1 MKKVFRKVLRVGLVI
16 AALLTVAVITAV
28 LLFLFNKPLVKNILL
43 SQLSKRTGI
52 NIRAGTLDYSFSPFR
67 LRAGALEFGLENDL
81 QKWEISLARLEAKG
95 DFWKLVRGIK
105 PAFEIIEAE
114 GAVLHFTQKAPPE
127 KPVDY
132 EAIVLQASTN
142 LAWARRVTVK
152 DAQVMVSLASMEVNL
167 ENFDLAVTPG
177 DGKNE
182 AALSI
187 GRSELEIKDKGGA
200 FSLRSG
206 LRASGTLQLASSL
219 GFEAWLTLESPKIAA
234 AGIEQS
240 PAVITLESS
249 GRIEL
254 ATKEFTIARLK
265 LGIEDLIEFEGQA
278 GGSFGQ
284 GFSLTAEG
292 TARLEKLENLAAFL
306 GPRLPAEFR
315 QAKVRGRAVLSG
327 KYRMQRSSREIM
339 DNVDAALAFE
349 GVEFDHVYQGLPLH
363 LQASGKIHASGPS
376 KSPQLAADIRS
387 SLGKIVM
394 DKLRIGGTRFHITAA
409 AAKDAAN
416 ISWLDAVLHNLVF
429 DADLIN
435 LFFAANERSSLSVD
449 NATLKGKASLDIGR
463 KPMALSS
470 LEARFEAALKN
481 LFVAAAE
488 GKSLSFDTVALKGKA
503 GLDTGRKTM
512 VLDSLEARFPG
523 ISPLFISGSFRQGKT
538 PAAEARL
545 ETRGLDLP
553 AVRALAAP
561 FIPERLAGWDLGGAA
576 DLSLEAR
583 RPSASGQDWGFAGAL
598 ALAQANF
605 NDPDFTIAGE
615 GINPALKFE
624 GEYAASGGLFFK
636 GDLAI
641 SQGESLWKAVFI
653 PWNEHPLRATVSG
666 LYHLDSGEMA
676 DLAARFEMPTIG
688 EVSLKG
694 SAQTRL
700 SRSFDL
706 DSNAQLSLG
715 PLYSLYTRAGVSD
728 QNRLGIAGTVGAGF
742 HVKKKGDDLTVAGKA
757 TVTDANIERAATQT
771 FLLDIDAEIPVL
783 YESGRAASESPD
795 SPLPEEGFLRIGE
808 FRNPFMALKLL
819 AVPLR
824 VGRNAFSI
832 EPFVQELYGGRL
844 ELGRTTFRFDPK
856 SGFLQGLGSLALHDL
871 DISLLPIQSP
881 QFKLTGKVQA
891 EFPRLNV
898 SPQEIA
904 VSGRG
909 EASVFGGK
917 VVLRDLIVSRP
928 FTPGRSISLNI
939 DLLDIDL
946 KKLTDEVPFGEVTGI
961 VRGEVR
967 NLVISYRQPESFEF
981 RIESV
986 PRKGIPQTF
995 SLKAVDNLTVLSS
1008 GESVSVGT
1016 SKFWMRFIRGFR
1028 YKKLGIVSTLRNDTF
1043 TLNGTIHEGGL
1054 EYLVKKPPFFG
1065 INVINRMPEKLIS
1078 FKEMTSRLRRVGQS
1092 EK

>member
-1 MKKVFRKVLRVGLVI
+1 LSSEKNGEPSPDAGMKKAVRRILRIGAVI
-16 AALLTVAVITAV
+16 ASLLIVV
-28 LLFLFNKPLVKNILL
+28 LLAAILLVRFNKPLIRNIIQ
-43 SQLSKRTGI
+43 SQLAKRTGTAVRI
-52 NIRAGTLDYSFSPFR
+52 GRLDYALFPFR
-67 LRAGALEFGLENDL
+67 LTVEALELGLENKL
-81 QKWEISLARLEAKG
+81 QKVELSLARLEAKG
-95 DFWKLVRGIK
+95 DFWKIVRKTK
-105 PAFEIIEAE
+105 PAFEIVEAE
-114 GAVLHFTQKAPPE
+114 GAVFHFTQKAPPE
-127 KPVDY
+127 KPIDY
-132 EAIVLQASTN
+132 EAIVLQASAN

-152 DAQVMVSLASMEVNL
+152 DAHMMVSLASMEVNL
-167 ENFDLAVTPG
+167 GNLDLAVTPG

-219 GFEAWLTLESPKIAA
+219 GFEAWITLESPKIAA

-254 ATKEFTIARLK
+254 ATKEITIARLK

-278 GGSFGQ
+278 GGSFEQ
-284 GFSLTAEG
+284 GFSLAAEG

-315 QAKVRGRAVLSG
+315 QAKVRGRAVLAG
-327 KYRMQRSSREIM
+327 KYEMRRTSREMM
-339 DNVDAALAFE
+339 DNVDAALAFD

-363 LQASGKIHASGPS
+363 LRASGKIHASGPS

-394 DKLRIGGTRFHITAA
+394 DKFSIGGATVHIAAA

-416 ISWLDAVLHNLVF
+416 LSWLDAVLHNLIF
-429 DADLIN
+429 EADLIN
-435 LFFAANERSSLSVD
+435 LFFAA
-449 NATLKGKASLDIGR
+449 
-463 KPMALSS
+463 
-470 LEARFEAALKN
+470 
-481 LFVAAAE
+481 AE
-488 GKSLSFDTVALKGKA
+488 GINLSFDTVALKGRA
-503 GLDTGRKTM
+503 GLNTGGKTM

-553 AVRALAAP
+553 AVRAIAAP

-624 GEYAASGGLFFK
+624 GEYDASGGLSFK

-706 DSNAQLSLG
+706 NSNAQLSLG

-728 QNRLGIAGTVGAGF
+728 QNRLGLAGTVGAGF
-742 HVKKKGDDLTVAGKA
+742 HVKKKGDELTVAGKV
-757 TVTDANIERAATQT
+757 TVADANIERAATQT

-783 YESGRAASESPD
+783 YESGKAASEAPD

-808 FRNPFMALKLL
+808 FRNPFMTLKLL

-824 VGRNAFSI
+824 VGTNAFSI

-871 DISLLPIQSP
+871 DISRLPIHSP
-881 QFKLTGKVQA
+881 QFRLTGKVQA
-891 EFPRLNV
+891 EFPRLDIN
-898 SPQEIA
+898 PQEIA

-917 VVLRDLIVSRP
+917 VVLRDLAVSRP
-928 FTPGRSISLNI
+928 FSPGRSISLNI
-939 DLLDIDL
+939 DLLDLDL

-967 NLVISYRQPESFEF
+967 NLVISYQQPVSFEF

-995 SLKAVDNLTVLSS
+995 SLKAVDNLTVLSA

-1054 EYLVKKPPFFG
+1054 EYLVKKPAFFG

-1078 FKEMTSRLRRVGQS
+1078 FREMTSRLKRVGRS